1 MSFKKIPVAVGYTSD
16 GVEKGEKGSGDH
28 RRFFQLCK
36 GNRKE
41 STTDDGKQELKRD
54 DWLWKEEG
62 GRNHP
67 EFSMSKYA
75 LP

>member
-41 STTDDGKQELKRD
+41 KRVRQMT
-54 DWLWKEEG
+54 G
-62 GRNHP
+62 
-67 EFSMSKYA
+67 SKS
-75 LP
+75 